1 VGRDPGRAGEGEGEG
16 VSGGFDPTFDLSR
29 LPRQT
34 LASLG
39 REYKLFA
46 FLLTRTGL
54 GYVHL
59 NFGEHEREQ
68 IAILE
73 WMGASPVYTQRMQRA
88 LNFVGDDMATIY
100 KGLQLDVGFCHQY
113 MDVAYKL
120 IDENHGEFWLKS
132 CGALLDVEP
141 LGETFVLSMCHHIE
155 DPTFDATAV
164 ATNPRARIRPI
175 HRPPRHPA
183 GRTPHCHW
191 TVTIDPDN
199 EPVTEIELTQQVG
212 ASRLAQVD
220 RRVPAAT
227 EAGGLDDYSGEF
239 VPEFQLED
247 LGQRA
252 LMAAVGEFC
261 VQGHLLARSMWLA
274 TAERHGVEV
283 ARGLAVDMWT
293 GSSWIAS
300 ERLRALLG
308 LAGDTVDDILRV
320 IQVHPAFIPEYAPL
334 TMASDGERAHLRLDP
349 DASALHEG
357 DGASWVAMLAA
368 GENALLDSVVKGV
381 DARAS
386 VEPAGHL
393 EWDVTLD
400 RAAEPAPEPDAV
412 AIGRVGAVAGFSF
425 EARKP
430 LRV

>member
-1 VGRDPGRAGEGEGEG
+1 M
-16 VSGGFDPTFDLSR
+16 
-29 LPRQT
+29 
-34 LASLG
+34 
-39 REYKLFA
+39 LFA

-88 LNFVGDDMATIY
+88 LNFLGDGMPTIY

-120 IDENHGEFWLKS
+120 IDDNHGEFWLKS

-141 LGETFVLSMCHHIE
+141 MGETFVLSMCHHIE

-183 GRTPHCHW
+183 GRQPHCHW

-199 EPVTEIELTQQVG
+199 EPVTEIELTQQVR

-220 RRVPAAT
+220 RKVPEAA
-227 EAGGLDDYSGEF
+227 EAGGFDDYSGEF

-247 LGQRA
+247 LGQHA
-252 LMAAVGEFC
+252 LMTVVGEFG

-274 TAERHGVEV
+274 TAERHGSDA
-283 ARGLAVDMWT
+283 ARKLALDMWV
-293 GSSWIAS
+293 GSNWIAS
-300 ERLRALLG
+300 ERLRDLLG
-308 LAGDTVDDILRV
+308 LSGDHVDDVLRV
-320 IQVHPAFIPEYAPL
+320 IQVHPAFIPEYAPI
-334 TMASDGERAHLRLDP
+334 TMESEGAAARLRLDP
-349 DASALHEG
+349 DAPALHEG
-357 DGASWVAMLAA
+357 DDGSWFALLAS
-368 GENALLDSVVKGV
+368 GDTALLDAIVKGV
-381 DARAS
+381 NPAAS
-386 VEPAGHL
+386 IAASGPL
-393 EWDVTLD
+393 EWDLTMEPGAEVT
-400 RAAEPAPEPDAV
+400 EPDAV
-412 AIGRVGAVAGFSF
+412 AIGRVGSVAGFAF

>member
-1 VGRDPGRAGEGEGEG
+1 MSD
-16 VSGGFDPTFDLSR
+16 GFDPTFDLSR
-29 LPRQT
+29 LSRQT

-39 REYKLFA
+39 REYMLFA

-54 GYVHL
+54 GHVHL
-59 NFGEHEREQ
+59 NFGEQEREQ

-88 LNFVGDDMATIY
+88 LGFTGDDMATIF

-120 IDENHGEFWLKS
+120 IDAQHGEFWLNS

-191 TVTIDPDN
+191 TATIDPGV
-199 EPVTEIELTQQVG
+199 EPVVEIPLTQQVRT
-212 ASRLAQVD
+212 SRLAQVE
-220 RRVPAAT
+220 RAVPPPT

-239 VPEFQLED
+239 VPELQLED

-252 LMAAVGEFC
+252 LMTVVGEFG

-274 TAERHGVEV
+274 TAERHGADA
-283 ARGLAVDMWT
+283 ARALALDMWI
-293 GSSWIAS
+293 GSSWIAA
-300 ERLRALLG
+300 ERAASLLG
-308 LAGDTVDDILRV
+308 LSGQSIDDVLRV
-320 IQVHPAFIPEYAPL
+320 VQVHPAFISEYAPISIE
-334 TMASDGERAHLRLDP
+334 TDGDTARLRLDG
-349 DASALHEG
+349 DAPALHEG
-357 DGASWVAMLAA
+357 DDASWFALLAA
-368 GENALLDSVVKGV
+368 GEAALLDAVVKGV
-381 DARAS
+381 NPAAS
-386 VEPAGHL
+386 VTPAGPL
-393 EWDVTLD
+393 EWDVGLNP
-400 RAAEPAPEPDAV
+400 AAEPAPEPDAV
-412 AIGRVGAVAGFSF
+412 AIGRVGAVAGFAF